1 MQKKYLA
8 LSVAVVTLLSASCAT
23 LFTGTSQDIKFT
35 SEPEGA
41 EIHVDGINMG
51 TTPATVKVK
60 KPGML
65 KDRKVT
71 LKLEGYEDKTFVLQT
86 EFQLVSV
93 LNLANF
99 VFWGIDVLT
108 GSVMKYDKEEH
119 NVVMESSNDQ
129 VKLQDLPR
137 DAEGNYLLTQAD
149 GDLTVVDEESG
160 HMFHWKR

>member
-1 MQKKYLA
+1 
-8 LSVAVVTLLSASCAT
+8 
-23 LFTGTSQDIKFT
+23 
-35 SEPEGA
+35 
-41 EIHVDGINMG
+41 MG